1 MSEVFP
7 GIVSVYHIGYCNCC
21 SMALGKVPQEAPQ
34 FEIHFSPSDLGKLSE
49 EEKQQMKFY
58 FAQLKQYREE
68 IPPAYQAKL
77 SDAQLRELSLSLL
90 DGTVFEIVRELEDIQ
105 QLKERSLLNKR
116 MKVVSA
122 HKSRKVDMAKRHKKE
137 LASSSSKL
145 HNLPLLRS
153 QHEKERHDLEK
164 KLAEEIRATDQK
176 IILELDQIVS
186 DQQSTMQQAAVPF
199 FMVSNKP
206 EDIQIQ
212 IHTLRFVQRLGTAAQ

>member
-1 MSEVFP
+1 
-7 GIVSVYHIGYCNCC
+7 
-21 SMALGKVPQEAPQ
+21 MALGKIPGGDQEAPQ
-34 FEIHFSPSDLGKLSE
+34 FEIHFSPADLGKLSE
-49 EEKQQMKFY
+49 EEKHQVKFY
-58 FAQLKQYREE
+58 FSQLKQYREE
-68 IPPAYQAKL
+68 APPAYQAKL
-77 SDAQLRELSLSLL
+77 SDARLRELSLSLL

-122 HKSRKVDMAKRHKKE
+122 HKSRKVEMAKRHQEE

-145 HNLPLLRS
+145 HNLPLLRA
-153 QHEKERHDLEK
+153 QHEKERRDLEK

>member
-1 MSEVFP
+1 
-7 GIVSVYHIGYCNCC
+7 
-21 SMALGKVPQEAPQ
+21 MALGLSGKVPGGDPEAPQ
-34 FEIHFSPSDLGKLSE
+34 FEIHFSPSDLGKLTE
-49 EEKQQMKFY
+49 DEKQKMSF
-58 FAQLKQYREE
+58 FVFQLKQFREE

-77 SDAQLRELSLSLL
+77 SDARLRELSLSLL

-122 HKSRKVDMAKRHKKE
+122 HKSRKVNMAKRHKEE
-137 LASSSSKL
+137 LASSSSKP
-145 HNLPLLRS
+145 HNLPLLKP

-212 IHTLRFVQRLGTAAQ
+212 IYTLRFVQRLGTAPQ